1 MNTSLDFL
9 LKELFLTK
17 RKYDYKYEKEEKFN
31 IFGVLYKPHDE
42 VRLHSR
48 FLSALLNPAG
58 SHKKGSIFL
67 KLFLENQSVDLGNL
81 DKVEVFPDEIHK
93 CEYQN
98 IDIIVIN
105 RAERKAL
112 MIENKIFAGDS
123 NNYESGQLER
133 YFDLLL
139 DEGIPKANTHVRYL
153 SIDGRLPSEE
163 SLGRYGDLENM
174 NGKAISYGVEIEEW
188 IGQCMKECLG
198 SPFLRESVFQYHKLI
213 QSMTGNQTDI
223 EHRKEVIEVI
233 SRSNEN
239 LQAAKQLL
247 DNFKHIKWHT
257 IADFWYE
264 LAEQLKAN
272 NFDILETPSEYSITQ
287 LTHYE
292 RNTKGQDSYLAFRIQ
307 QGFDMHIGFE
317 TNSVLYFGSTDK
329 EITNSGIRSQIQS
342 LLKEDSLYQQN
353 PYWLFWKVFFEDDTE
368 KIYPADFAHSGTFHL
383 IDRGYRTQAITKMVQ
398 EIKLFLE
405 KLNNH
410 AG

>member
-31 IFGVLYKPHDE
+31 IFSVLYKWHDE
-42 VRLHSR
+42 VKLHSR

-58 SHKKGSIFL
+58 SHKKGSVFL
-67 KLFLENQSVDLGNL
+67 KLFLENQFVGLGSL

-93 CEYQN
+93 SEYQN
-98 IDIIVIN
+98 IDILVVN

-112 MIENKIFAGDS
+112 LIENKIFACDS
-123 NNYESGQLER
+123 NNEESGQLER

-139 DEGIPKANTHVRYL
+139 DEGIPKDNIHVRYL

-174 NGKAISYGVEIEEW
+174 NGKAISYGVEIAEW
-188 IGQCMKECLG
+188 IGQCIKECLD

-213 QSMTGNQTDI
+213 QSMTSNQIDI
-223 EHRKEVIEVI
+223 EHRKELIEVI

-272 NFDILETPSEYSITQ
+272 NFEILETPSEYLITQ
-287 LTHYE
+287 LTHHD
-292 RNTKGQDSYLAFRIQ
+292 RNRRGQEHYVAFRIEE
-307 QGFDMHIGFE
+307 GFDMHVGFE
-317 TNSVLYFGSTDK
+317 EGDPLHFGCTNK
-329 EITNSGIRSQIQS
+329 EITNSRVRSQIQS
-342 LLKEDSLYQQN
+342 LLEEDSLYQQN
-353 PYWLFWKVFFEDDTE
+353 PSWLFWKFFFEDE
-368 KIYPADFAHSGTFHL
+368 EEMIYPTDFSHPGTFNL
-383 IDRGYRTQAITKMVQ
+383 IDRNYREQAITKMMQ
-398 EIKLFLE
+398 EIKFFLE
-405 KLNNH
+405 KLN
-410 AG
+410 AV

>member
-1 MNTSLDFL
+1 MNTNLDFL
-9 LKELFLTK
+9 FKELFLTK

-31 IFGVLYKPHDE
+31 IFSVLYKWHDE
-42 VRLHSR
+42 VKLHSR

-67 KLFLENQSVDLGNL
+67 KLFLENQSVDLGSL

-93 CEYQN
+93 SEYQN
-98 IDIIVIN
+98 IDILVIN

-123 NNYESGQLER
+123 NNDESGQLER

-139 DEGIPKANTHVRYL
+139 DEGIPKDNLHVRYL
-153 SIDGRLPSEE
+153 TIDGRSPSEE

-213 QSMTGNQTDI
+213 QSMTGNQSDI
-223 EHRKEVIEVI
+223 EHRKELIEVI

-239 LQAAKQLL
+239 LQAAKQLF

-272 NFDILETPSEYSITQ
+272 NFEILETPSEYSITQ
-287 LTHYE
+287 LTHHD
-292 RNTKGQDSYLAFRIQ
+292 RNRRGQEPFLTFRIEE
-307 QGFDMHIGFE
+307 GFIMHISFVTDE
-317 TNSVLYFGSTDK
+317 WLYFGSFEEEVTSSK
-329 EITNSGIRSQIQS
+329 VRTKIQS
-342 LLKEDSLYQQN
+342 LLKKDDLYKQVS
-353 PYWLFWKVFFEDDTE
+353 PWLFWKFFFEDDTE
-368 KIYPADFAHSGTFHL
+368 RIYLTDFSHPGTFNL
-383 IDRGYRTQAITKMVQ
+383 IDRGYREQVITKMVQ

-405 KLNNH
+405 KLN
-410 AG
+410 AV